1 MDNNNTEFW
10 LLVGREITNKRH
22 LKRLYLTSNIGN
34 TRVLVPSEFNR
45 FTQSN
50 SVLNVKFY
58 SNQLTGVGMSLKELP
73 TYCNGVQVGG
83 AAEQYIINKCA
94 PLISEAQRKIDAV
107 NSKKERQ
114 AQLRSG
120 YTAYLNKCI
129 SNFKSET
136 FKVLNTHMDDSL
148 SARITITGDND
159 NTITIYFRL
168 DLNREIIMFSAKSNK
183 DSVKGTSNILEEDS
197 NEFCKYLIDHF
208 GLRSET
214 DKKIEKQ
221 EKKEEKAQIE
231 QEKAYKKELESQET
245 KEDDHGCEI
254 IDDDEDESDMV
265 CLDAEDEIIDDED
278 ESDMIQIDNADTSE
292 DEQNMIQID
301 DAEESL
307 SKEQQD
313 GEKEQLEN
321 EIPTREEVL
330 ARNEL
335 FVDSMI
341 NFVQTKLN
349 ENGIKATAKEIRNFY
364 NKNIKTNLIMCNSDN
379 YIEARAKNG
388 HFVKV
393 MILPEG
399 NEDILSFFVN
409 MHTMKLKRAEKDKID
424 AIHKLVREDLNKLR
438 TIDRDIKHN
447 AKTKEYVNKLESQA
461 DKVSERVELELYME
475 FEQLKFTL
483 TSGWNLTDIQATDR
497 DIQKVY
503 DLEREIRV
511 HADEIKKKLHD
522 DKNKLTQEEYENA
535 YEGLKDQLNRIDSD
549 IELNKECIKSRKK
562 TILDETPGLCDLQ
575 VDIPDKYD
583 FFDEAESI
591 FVDEDNILTRAI
603 HSLLDQIYYCTEN
616 IYRAN
621 TFRELEDSIDG
632 GDL

>member
-1 MDNNNTEFW
+1 M
-10 LLVGREITNKRH
+10 
-22 LKRLYLTSNIGN
+22 
-34 TRVLVPSEFNR
+34 
-45 FTQSN
+45 
-50 SVLNVKFY
+50 
-58 SNQLTGVGMSLKELP
+58 
-73 TYCNGVQVGG
+73 GVQVGG
-83 AAEQYIINKCA
+83 ADEQYIINKCA
-94 PLISEAQRKIDAV
+94 PLISEAQRKIDEV
-107 NSKKERQ
+107 NGKKERQ

-136 FKVLNTHMDDSL
+136 FKILNTHMDDSL

-168 DLNREIIMFSAKSNK
+168 DLNREIFMFSAKSNK
-183 DSVKGTSNILEEDS
+183 DSVKGTSNISEEDS

-208 GLRSET
+208 DLKSET

-221 EKKEEKAQIE
+221 EKKEEKARIEEEKAQIE
-231 QEKAYKKELESQET
+231 QEKAYKKELELQET

-254 IDDDEDESDMV
+254 IDDVEDESD
-265 CLDAEDEIIDDED
+265 
-278 ESDMIQIDNADTSE
+278 
-292 DEQNMIQID
+292 MIQID

-313 GEKEQLEN
+313 EEKEQLEN
-321 EIPTREEVL
+321 EIPTRKEVL

-349 ENGIKATAKEIRNFY
+349 ENGIKATAEEIRNFY
-364 NKNIKTNLIMCNSDN
+364 NKNIKTNLLMCNSDN

-393 MILPEG
+393 MMLPEG
-399 NEDILSFFVN
+399 NEDILSFFVS
-409 MHTMKLKRAEKDKID
+409 MHTMKL
-424 AIHKLVREDLNKLR
+424 
-438 TIDRDIKHN
+438 
-447 AKTKEYVNKLESQA
+447 
-461 DKVSERVELELYME
+461 
-475 FEQLKFTL
+475 
-483 TSGWNLTDIQATDR
+483 
-497 DIQKVY
+497 
-503 DLEREIRV
+503 
-511 HADEIKKKLHD
+511 KKKLHD

-535 YEGLKDQLNRIDSD
+535 YEDLKDQLNRIDSD
-549 IELNKECIKSRKK
+549 IELNEECIKSRKK
-562 TILDETPGLCDLQ
+562 TILDKTPGLCDLQ

-616 IYRAN
+616 MYRAN
-621 TFRELEDSIDG
+621 TFRELEDSIDE

>member
-1 MDNNNTEFW
+1 MDKNNSTEFW

-22 LKRLYLTSNIGN
+22 LKRLYITSNIGN

-83 AAEQYIINKCA
+83 ADEQYIINKCA
-94 PLISEAQRKIDAV
+94 PLINEAQRKIDEV
-107 NSKKERQ
+107 NGKKERQ
-114 AQLRSG
+114 AQLKSG

-136 FKVLNTHMDDSL
+136 FKILNTHMDDSL

-168 DLNREIIMFSAKSNK
+168 DLIKGIIMFSAKSNN
-183 DSVKGTSNILEEDS
+183 DLVKGTSNISEEDS

-208 GLRSET
+208 GLKSET
-214 DKKIEKQ
+214 AKKIEKQ
-221 EKKEEKAQIE
+221 EKKEEKARIEEEKAQIE
-231 QEKAYKKELESQET
+231 QEKAYEKELESQET
-245 KEDDHGCEI
+245 KENNHGCEI
-254 IDDDEDESDMV
+254 IDDDEDESDMI
-265 CLDAEDEIIDDED
+265 CLDANNAEDEIIDDDED
-278 ESDMIQIDNADTSE
+278 ESDMIQID
-292 DEQNMIQID
+292 
-301 DAEESL
+301 DAEESS

-313 GEKEQLEN
+313 EEKEQLKN

-335 FVDSMI
+335 FVDSMV

-349 ENGIKATAKEIRNFY
+349 ENGIKATAEEIRNFY

-393 MILPEG
+393 MMLPEG
-399 NEDILSFFVN
+399 NEDILSLFVSV
-409 MHTMKLKRAEKDKID
+409 HTMKLKRAEKDKID

-447 AKTKEYVNKLESQA
+447 AKTKENVNKLVSQA
-461 DKVSERVELELYME
+461 DHTSERVELDLYME

-483 TSGWNLTDIQATDR
+483 TPGWNLPDIQATDR

-511 HADEIKKKLHD
+511 HAEEIKKKLHD
-522 DKNKLTQEEYENA
+522 NKNKLTQEEYEKA
-535 YEGLKDQLNRIDSD
+535 YEDLKDQLNRIDSD
-549 IELNKECIKSRKK
+549 IELNKECIKNRKK
-562 TILDETPGLCDLQ
+562 AIIDETPGLCDLKI
-575 VDIPDKYD
+575 DIPDKYD
-583 FFDEAESI
+583 FFDEAETI
-591 FVDEDNILTRAI
+591 YVDEDNILTRAI

-616 IYRAN
+616 MYRAN
-621 TFRELEDSIDG
+621 TFRELEDSIDE

>member
-1 MDNNNTEFW
+1 MDKNNSTEFW
-10 LLVGREITNKRH
+10 LLEGREITNKRH

-34 TRVLVPSEFNR
+34 TRVLVPSEFNG

-58 SNQLTGVGMSLKELP
+58 SSQLTGVGMSLKELP

-83 AAEQYIINKCA
+83 ADEQYIINKCA
-94 PLISEAQRKIDAV
+94 PLISEAQRKIDEV
-107 NSKKERQ
+107 NGKKERQ
-114 AQLRSG
+114 AQLKSG

-136 FKVLNTHMDDSL
+136 FKILNTHMDDSL
-148 SARITITGDND
+148 SARIAITGDND

-168 DLNREIIMFSAKSNK
+168 DLIKGIIMFSAKSNN
-183 DSVKGTSNILEEDS
+183 DSVKGTSNISEEDS

-208 GLRSET
+208 GLKSET

-221 EKKEEKAQIE
+221 EKKEEKARIEEERAQIE
-231 QEKAYKKELESQET
+231 QEKTYEKELESQET

-254 IDDDEDESDMV
+254 IDDDEDESDLL
-265 CLDAEDEIIDDED
+265 CLDNKQDMIQIDDDED
-278 ESDMIQIDNADTSE
+278 ESD
-292 DEQNMIQID
+292 MIQID

-307 SKEQQD
+307 SKEQQNE
-313 GEKEQLEN
+313 EKEQLEN

-335 FVDSMI
+335 FVDSMV

-349 ENGIKATAKEIRNFY
+349 ENGIKATAEEIRNFY

-393 MILPEG
+393 MMLPEG
-399 NEDILSFFVN
+399 NEDILSLFVS
-409 MHTMKLKRAEKDKID
+409 MHTMKLKIAEKDKID

-447 AKTKEYVNKLESQA
+447 AKTKEHVNKLVSQA
-461 DKVSERVELELYME
+461 DHTSERVELDLYME

-497 DIQKVY
+497 DIQKAY

-511 HADEIKKKLHD
+511 HAEEIKKKLHD
-522 DKNKLTQEEYENA
+522 DKNKLTQEEYEKA
-535 YEGLKDQLNRIDSD
+535 YEDLKDQLNRIDSD
-549 IELNKECIKSRKK
+549 IELNKECIKNRKK
-562 TILDETPGLCDLQ
+562 TILDETPGLCDLRI
-575 VDIPDKYD
+575 DIPDKYD

-591 FVDEDNILTRAI
+591 YVDEDNILTRAI

-616 IYRAN
+616 MYRAS
-621 TFRELEDSIDG
+621 TFRELEDSIDE

>member
-1 MDNNNTEFW
+1 MDKNNSTEFW

-22 LKRLYLTSNIGN
+22 LKRLYITSNIGN

-83 AAEQYIINKCA
+83 ADEQYIINKCA
-94 PLISEAQRKIDAV
+94 PLINEAQRKIDEV
-107 NSKKERQ
+107 NGKKERQ
-114 AQLRSG
+114 AQLKSG

-136 FKVLNTHMDDSL
+136 FKILNTHMDDSL

-168 DLNREIIMFSAKSNK
+168 DLIKGIIMFSAKSNN
-183 DSVKGTSNILEEDS
+183 DSVKGTSNISEEDS

-208 GLRSET
+208 GLKSET
-214 DKKIEKQ
+214 AKKIEKQ
-221 EKKEEKAQIE
+221 EKKEEKTRIEEEKAQIE
-231 QEKAYKKELESQET
+231 QEKAYEKELESQET
-245 KEDDHGCEI
+245 KEDNYGCEI
-254 IDDDEDESDMV
+254 IDDDEDESDM
-265 CLDAEDEIIDDED
+265 
-278 ESDMIQIDNADTSE
+278 
-292 DEQNMIQID
+292 IQID
-301 DAEESL
+301 DAEESS

-313 GEKEQLEN
+313 KEKEQLNN
-321 EIPTREEVL
+321 EISTKEEVL

-335 FVDSMI
+335 FVDSMV

-349 ENGIKATAKEIRNFY
+349 ENGIKATAEEIRNFY

-388 HFVKV
+388 HFVRV
-393 MILPEG
+393 MMLPEG
-399 NEDILSFFVN
+399 NEDILNLFMS
-409 MHTMKLKRAEKDKID
+409 MHTMKLKSAEKDKID
-424 AIHKLVREDLNKLR
+424 AIHKLVKDGLNKLR
-438 TIDRDIKHN
+438 NIDMNIKYN
-447 AKTKEYVNKLESQA
+447 AKTKEHVNKLVLQA
-461 DKVSERVELELYME
+461 DSTSERIELELFME

-483 TSGWNLTDIQATDR
+483 TPGWNLPDIQATDR

-511 HADEIKKKLHD
+511 HAEEIKKKLHD
-522 DKNKLTQEEYENA
+522 NKNKLTQEEYEKA
-535 YEGLKDQLNRIDSD
+535 YEDLKDQLNRIDSD
-549 IELNKECIKSRKK
+549 IELNKECIKNRKK
-562 TILDETPGLCDLQ
+562 AIIDETPGLCDLKI
-575 VDIPDKYD
+575 DMPDKYD

-591 FVDEDNILTRAI
+591 YVDEDDILTRAI

-616 IYRAN
+616 MYRAN
-621 TFRELEDSIDG
+621 TFRELEDSIDE

>member
-1 MDNNNTEFW
+1 MDKNNSTEFW

-34 TRVLVPSEFNR
+34 TRVLVPSEFNG

-58 SNQLTGVGMSLKELP
+58 SSQLTGVGMSLKELP

-83 AAEQYIINKCA
+83 ADEQYIINKCA
-94 PLISEAQRKIDAV
+94 PLISEAQRKIDEV
-107 NSKKERQ
+107 NGKKERQ
-114 AQLRSG
+114 AQLKSG

-129 SNFKSET
+129 SNFKSKT
-136 FKVLNTHMDDSL
+136 FKILNTHMDDSL
-148 SARITITGDND
+148 SARIAITGDND

-168 DLNREIIMFSAKSNK
+168 DLIKGIIMFSAKSNN
-183 DSVKGTSNILEEDS
+183 DSVKGTSNISEEDS

-208 GLRSET
+208 GLKSET

-221 EKKEEKAQIE
+221 EKKEEKARIEEERAQIE
-231 QEKAYKKELESQET
+231 QEKTYEKELESQET

-254 IDDDEDESDMV
+254 IDDDEDESDLI
-265 CLDAEDEIIDDED
+265 CLDNKQDMIQIDDDED
-278 ESDMIQIDNADTSE
+278 ESDMIQID
-292 DEQNMIQID
+292 

-307 SKEQQD
+307 SNEQQNE
-313 GEKEQLEN
+313 EKEQLEN

-335 FVDSMI
+335 FVDSMV

-349 ENGIKATAKEIRNFY
+349 ENGIKATAEEIRNFY

-393 MILPEG
+393 MMLPEG
-399 NEDILSFFVN
+399 NEDILSLFVS
-409 MHTMKLKRAEKDKID
+409 MHTMKLKIAEKDKID

-447 AKTKEYVNKLESQA
+447 AKTKEHVNKLVSQA
-461 DKVSERVELELYME
+461 DHTSERVELDLYME

-497 DIQKVY
+497 DIQKAY

-511 HADEIKKKLHD
+511 HAEEIKKKLHD
-522 DKNKLTQEEYENA
+522 DKNKLTQEEYEKA
-535 YEGLKDQLNRIDSD
+535 YEDLKDQLNRIDSD

-562 TILDETPGLCDLQ
+562 TILDETPGLCDLRI
-575 VDIPDKYD
+575 DIPDKYD

-591 FVDEDNILTRAI
+591 YVDEDNILTRAI
-603 HSLLDQIYYCTEN
+603 HSLLDQLYYCTEN
-616 IYRAN
+616 MHRAS
-621 TFRELEDSIDG
+621 TFRELEDSIDE